1 MPGFRAQLATGLP
14 WNWLGA
20 VERYAGKREHGVL
33 WEATDQATDSTAQD
47 AWLVQFDNDG
57 AWAPI
62 DLRASRKVANEEEG
76 CRGGCVGELEEAS

>member
-1 MPGFRAQLATGLP
+1 MP

-20 VERYAGKREHGVL
+20 VVLERYAGKRKHGVL

-47 AWLVQFDNDG
+47 AWVVQFDNDG

-62 DLRASRKVANEEEG
+62 DLRVSRKVANEGEG
-76 CRGGCVGELEEAS
+76 VPGSWMAAN